1 MKVLKWHV
9 PVDDQ
14 DHRIGKGKIVLV
26 ACQYDAAS
34 VQVWTEEEGEPNLD
48 EGHRLVRVF
57 GTGHGVP
64 AGYSHIGSAW
74 EMPFVWHLYEL
85 AE

>member
-34 VQVWTEEEGEPNLD
+34 VQVWTEEDAED

-57 GTGHGVP
+57 GTGHEVP
-64 AGYSHIGSAW
+64 TEYSHLGSAVSG
-74 EMPFVWHLYEL
+74 PFVWHLYQIG
-85 AE
+85 